1 MYQGTL
7 HIETDMDSAYGTI
20 TIDCKD
26 YKFQLLYVA
35 VTDRRGEPQII
46 KLDKDIPNYNK
57 WISLLTCMLITEK
70 LL

>member
-1 MYQGTL
+1 MYQGIL
-7 HIETDMDSAYGTI
+7 HIETDMNSAYGTI
-20 TIDCKD
+20 TIDCKE

-46 KLDKDIPNYNK
+46 KLDKNIPNYDK
-57 WISLLTCMLITEK
+57 WISLLTNMLIADK